1 MSALFVVIIVI
12 DVDVKVVPR
21 TPPRPGDRPGRVRT
35 LGVTVTTDG
44 PIYYDP
50 YDFEIDS
57 DPYPVWKRMR
67 DEAPLYYN
75 EKYDFFALSR
85 FDDVEKCMLDWETYR
100 SGRGSILELIR
111 ANFEIP
117 SGVILFEDPP
127 IHHIHRSLMSRVF
140 TPRKMDAL
148 EPKVR
153 EFCRRSLDPLVGSG
167 YFDFIGD
174 LGAQMPMRTI
184 GYLLG
189 IPEEDQEAIRDQL
202 DQGLHLEDGQE
213 GSFAVESM
221 DQGQI
226 FAEYVDWR
234 TEHPSDDLMTQ
245 LLNAEFED
253 ETGTTRRL
261 TREEVLTYINLLA
274 GAGNETTT
282 RLIGWTG
289 KLLSEHPDQRR
300 ELVDDRS
307 LLPNAIEEILR
318 YEAPSPIQARYVAH
332 DVEHYGQSF
341 PEGSVM
347 VLLNGSANRDERRFS
362 DPDRFDIHRQIGRH
376 LSFGYG
382 IHLCL
387 GAALARLEGRI
398 ALDEV
403 LNRFPD
409 WEVDY
414 ENAVQAR
421 TSTVRGWE
429 KLPVLTP

>member
-1 MSALFVVIIVI
+1 
-12 DVDVKVVPR
+12 
-21 TPPRPGDRPGRVRT
+21 
-35 LGVTVTTDG
+35 
-44 PIYYDP
+44 
-50 YDFEIDS
+50 
-57 DPYPVWKRMR
+57 
-67 DEAPLYYN
+67 
-75 EKYDFFALSR
+75 
-85 FDDVEKCMLDWETYR
+85 
-100 SGRGSILELIR
+100 
-111 ANFEIP
+111 
-117 SGVILFEDPP
+117 
-127 IHHIHRSLMSRVF
+127 
-140 TPRKMDAL
+140 
-148 EPKVR
+148 
-153 EFCRRSLDPLVGSG
+153 
-167 YFDFIGD
+167 
-174 LGAQMPMRTI
+174 MRTI

-189 IPEEDQEAIRDQL
+189 IPEQDQEAIRDRL
-202 DQGLHLEDGQE
+202 DEGLHLENWEE
-213 GSFAVESM
+213 GTLAEEVI

-234 TEHPSDDLMTQ
+234 AEHPSDDLMTQ

-289 KLLSEHPDQRR
+289 KLLSENPDQRR
-300 ELVDDRS
+300 EIVEDRS

-318 YEAPSPIQARYVAH
+318 YEAPSPIQARHVAR
-332 DVEHYGQSF
+332 DVEHYGQLL
-341 PEGSVM
+341 PEGSIM
-347 VLLNGSANRDERRFS
+347 VLLNGSANRDERRFP

-376 LSFGYG
+376 LSFGFG

-414 ENAVQAR
+414 DNTVQAR

-429 KLPVLTP
+429 KLPVLIT